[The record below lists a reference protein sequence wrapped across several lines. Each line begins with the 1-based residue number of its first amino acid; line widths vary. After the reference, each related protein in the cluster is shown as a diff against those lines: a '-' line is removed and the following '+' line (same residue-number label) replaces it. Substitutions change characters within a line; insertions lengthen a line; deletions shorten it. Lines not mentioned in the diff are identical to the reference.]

1 MMAYSKIF
9 NVALNLIIAVAFFL
23 AFKKI
28 ASIKGKFVLLSAAV
42 LVFVLPELI
51 PSAPSDWKW
60 MAFYVLKVGFGI
72 FCLLY
77 VRLTKKI

>member
-28 ASIKGKFVLLSAAV
+28 ASIKGKFVLLTAAV
-42 LVFVLPELI
+42 LVFVLPEI
-51 PSAPSDWKW
+51 FPAVPFDGTW
-60 MAFYVLKVGFGI
+60 MTFYVLKVGFGL
-72 FCLLY
+72 FCLFY
-77 VRLTKKI
+77 VRFKKRS

>member
-9 NVALNLIIAVAFFL
+9 NTALNLIIAVAFFL

-28 ASIKGKFVLLSAAV
+28 ASIKGKFVLLTTAV
-42 LVFVLPELI
+42 LVFVLPEI
-51 PSAPSDWKW
+51 FRTVPFDGTWT
-60 MAFYVLKVGFGI
+60 AFYILKIGFGI

-77 VRLTKKI
+77 VRFKRK

>member
-9 NVALNLIIAVAFFL
+9 NAALNLIIAVAFFL

-28 ASIKGKFVLLSAAV
+28 ESIGWKFVLLLAAV
-42 LVFVLPELI
+42 LVFVFPEI
-51 PSAPSDWKW
+51 FPAVPFDGTW
-60 MAFYVLKVGFGI
+60 MTFYILKIGFGI

-77 VRLTKKI
+77 VRLKRK

>member
-9 NVALNLIIAVAFFL
+9 NVALNLIIALAFFL

-28 ASIKGKFVLLSAAV
+28 EKLWRKFVLLSAAV
-42 LVFVLPELI
+42 LVFVLPEI
-51 PSAPSDWKW
+51 FPAVPFDGTW
-60 MAFYVLKVGFGI
+60 MTFYILKVGFGI

-77 VRLTKKI
+77 VRLKRK